1 MSAIVIARAIP
12 AEILAEIRTR
22 ITTARFVS
30 GRETAIGGA
39 AAVKHNLQLAQD
51 DPAERRVVELLV
63 GALQAH
69 PLFQAAAWP
78 DAMMRPQFCRYLAGM
93 GYGDHIDGAIMGQP
107 PDLVRC
113 DIAVTACLND
123 GAEYDGGELTID
135 TAALP
140 QSWKGHAGDVIL
152 YPADTAHRVSEVTR
166 GVREVAVLWIQSLVR
181 EPARRRILFDLKLA
195 LDDMDKVDGR
205 DATGPAPGPAYV
217 AAIRRSYFNL
227 IRMWV

>member
-1 MSAIVIARAIP
+1 MSAIVISRAIP
-12 AEILAEIRTR
+12 AEIVSEIRTR
-22 ITTARFVS
+22 TASARFVS
-30 GRETAIGGA
+30 GAETAIGRA
-39 AAVKHNLQLAQD
+39 AGVKHNLQLAAD
-51 DPAERRVVELLV
+51 DPAERRAVELLV
-63 GALQAH
+63 GALHANPH
-69 PLFQAAAWP
+69 FQAAAWP
-78 DAMMRPQFCRYLAGM
+78 DAMMRPQFCRYQAGM

-123 GAEYDGGELTID
+123 SAEYDGGELMID

-140 QSWKGHAGDVIL
+140 QSWKGEAGDVIL
-152 YPADTAHRVSEVTR
+152 YPADTSHRVSEVTR

-181 EPARRRILFDLKLA
+181 APARRRILFDLRLA
-195 LDDMDKVDGR
+195 LDEMDAMNALDQ
-205 DATGPAPGPAYV
+205 AAGPAPHV